1 MIQAAPSDTVASLK
15 EKIETKL
22 LVRCGKRLSRWR
34 QHLVFEGTEL
44 QDHATLASYNITSKA
59 TLHLANAKGMT
70 LLAKTLTGKTIVFH
84 DVYPSDTI
92 DAIKAMIQE
101 EEGIPPD
108 QQRLIFAGMQLED
121 HRTLS
126 EYNIQNEDMLHLVL
140 RLRGGMHHVS
150 STGII
155 RKKVITK
162 KRRGRCAKEK
172 VKVAASLRMCRSSK
186 WVVEGGARLRKEAI
200 CAEEAGKF
208 ALYLTYDD

>member
-1 MIQAAPSDTVASLK
+1 
-15 EKIETKL
+15 
-22 LVRCGKRLSRWR
+22 
-34 QHLVFEGTEL
+34 
-44 QDHATLASYNITSKA
+44 
-59 TLHLANAKGMT
+59 
-70 LLAKTLTGKTIVFH
+70 
-84 DVYPSDTI
+84 
-92 DAIKAMIQE
+92 MIQE

-108 QQRLIFAGMQLED
+108 QQRIIFAGTSLED
-121 HRTLS
+121 GRILA
-126 EYNIQNEDMLHLVL
+126 EYNIQNESTLNLVV

-155 RKKVITK
+155 RKKVITQ

-186 WVVEGGARLRKEAI
+186 WVPEGGARLLKEAI